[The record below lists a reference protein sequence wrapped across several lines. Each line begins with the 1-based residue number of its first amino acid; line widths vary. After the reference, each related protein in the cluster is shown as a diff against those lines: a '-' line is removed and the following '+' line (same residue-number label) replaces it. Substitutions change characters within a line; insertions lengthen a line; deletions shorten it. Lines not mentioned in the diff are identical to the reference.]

1 MFPNKSEILDTIPK
15 SPKYTISHKAVW
27 ALKMFQKQ
35 IFSILTQVT
44 EKGSGDRYGNTTVR
58 NVILF
63 HHSSESKMTSLMT
76 SLKLQIVFG
85 YSPDSHLLWRQM
97 TILDP
102 FKNKVKHPSAVNP
115 HQSITVELL
124 IKKKASTG

>member
-1 MFPNKSEILDTIPK
+1 
-15 SPKYTISHKAVW
+15 
-27 ALKMFQKQ
+27 
-35 IFSILTQVT
+35 
-44 EKGSGDRYGNTTVR
+44 
-58 NVILF
+58 
-63 HHSSESKMTSLMT
+63 MTSLMT

-124 IKKKASTG
+124 IKKKPVQADN